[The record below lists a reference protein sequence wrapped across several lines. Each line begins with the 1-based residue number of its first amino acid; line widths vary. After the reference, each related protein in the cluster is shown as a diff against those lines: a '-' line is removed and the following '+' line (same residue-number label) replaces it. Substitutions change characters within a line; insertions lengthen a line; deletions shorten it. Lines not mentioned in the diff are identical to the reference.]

1 MASNRLED
9 LNDMLFNQMVRLDK
23 DEISPEELEKERTRT
38 EAMVP
43 MGKLILENASIQLKG
58 TEFYDHREGE
68 DTKLPRV
75 FDND

>member
-23 DEISPEELEKERTRT
+23 DEISPEELEKEQART

-43 MGKLILENASIQLKG
+43 MGKLILETANTQLKG
-58 TEFYDHREGE
+58 AKFHDRREDE
-68 DTKLPRV
+68 NTKLPRV
-75 FDND
+75 FGND